1 MAAHVVT
8 LRVRYAETDQ
18 MGVAHHSAYVPWLE
32 EARIDWLRAIGHS
45 YRDLEA
51 GGILMPV
58 IELQV
63 RYQRS
68 VRFDDQV
75 TMSTTAEVAGPSRM
89 VFRTV
94 LSHGEV
100 ACATACVTVAAV
112 NAAGRPIR
120 LPAAIVAA
128 ASPTA

>member
-1 MAAHVVT
+1 
-8 LRVRYAETDQ
+8 

-32 EARIDWLRAIGHS
+32 EARIEWLRAIGHS

-75 TMSTTAEVAGPSRM
+75 TLTTTAEAAGPSRM

-94 LSHGEV
+94 LSHGE
-100 ACATACVTVAAV
+100 ATCATASVTVAAV
-112 NAAGRPIR
+112 NGAGRPIR
-120 LPAAIVAA
+120 LPAAIVEAGR
-128 ASPTA
+128 